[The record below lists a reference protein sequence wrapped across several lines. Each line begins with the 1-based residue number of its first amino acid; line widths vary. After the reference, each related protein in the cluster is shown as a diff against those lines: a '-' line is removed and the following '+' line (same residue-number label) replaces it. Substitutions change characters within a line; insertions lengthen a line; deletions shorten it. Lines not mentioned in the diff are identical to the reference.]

1 MSRDKYSARR
11 QDIIHK
17 QSDKLN
23 RQINRAQNGLLKY
36 LTDIFIPSLPT
47 GPDGQLVYD
56 DQSIFLPSK
65 LDKAYDAFAGD
76 YVIPIISG
84 FADNTRKLIRANK
97 GYFATFGEIDS
108 AFIEN
113 KILSS
118 LGIIGS
124 DVRSG
129 SILYSVLSD
138 RTAIGEI
145 KSMVMASISGSQN
158 QIGLR
163 IAIEN
168 LVLRKDGG
176 LIKNLFEKTIPEPYV
191 KIDRFIG
198 KEYATALDLNFA
210 IYQGGAIKTSRD
222 FCIER
227 NNKVFSREEILKFGT
242 SADKFDGY
250 TDKAKGEFQGKNAN
264 YDPLQDLG
272 GYNCRHSY
280 DWVSDELA
288 YYLRPELK
296 GRS

>member
-23 RQINRAQNGLLKY
+23 RQIDRAQNGLLKY

-65 LDKAYDAFAGD
+65 LDNAYDVFASD
-76 YVIPIISG
+76 YVKPIISG
-84 FADNTRKLIRANK
+84 FADNTRKLIMANK
-97 GYFATFGEIDS
+97 GYFATFGEADDQ
-108 AFIEN
+108 AIED
-113 KILSS
+113 KVFAGLGLSGAVVAGGS
-118 LGIIGS
+118 L
-124 DVRSG
+124 
-129 SILYSVLSD
+129 LYNILSD
-138 RTAIGEI
+138 REAVGSI
-145 KSMVMASISGSQN
+145 KSVIMSSITAGLT
-158 QIGLR
+158 ITGLR
-163 IAIEN
+163 IAVEN

-198 KEYATALDLNFA
+198 KEYATALELNFA
-210 IYQGGAIKTSRD
+210 IYQGGTIKTSRD

-227 NNKVFSREEILKFGT
+227 NNKVFSREEIMRFGT